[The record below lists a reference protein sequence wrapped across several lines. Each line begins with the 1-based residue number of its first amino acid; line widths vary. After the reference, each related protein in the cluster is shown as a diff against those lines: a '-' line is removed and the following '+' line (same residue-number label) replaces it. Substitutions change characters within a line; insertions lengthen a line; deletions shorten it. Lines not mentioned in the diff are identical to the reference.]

1 MRGEL
6 EDFLLLR
13 SKEEWDYKWVIEFES
28 WDRGD
33 CSYHHLLTVALMR
46 EYELSDNGIF
56 GTRDDVKDSI
66 VRLQEFVGSIG

>member
-1 MRGEL
+1 MRNDL

-13 SKEEWDYKWVIEFES
+13 SKEEYDYKWATEFES

-33 CSYHHLLTVALMR
+33 CSYHHLLIVALMR
-46 EYELSDNGIF
+46 EYEISNGGVF

-66 VRLQEFVGSIG
+66 RQLQEFVERVE